1 MRALIINPKNHN
13 FHFPIKKPDLNK
25 QWIRFANRIN
35 WVLTHS
41 VLCELHFKE
50 HFINCTQRCNL
61 KRRLNPVPSIY
72 SIELLKS
79 PSSMPTPVTKRRPLT
94 HRIYQEDEMQH
105 FNGPDITSTFDDLNK
120 NQAPPEIIIQIL
132 LITLTYVLVRTPRSL
147 KL

>member
-1 MRALIINPKNHN
+1 MRALIINPKNYN

-41 VLCELHFKE
+41 VLYELHFTE

-61 KRRLNPVPSIY
+61 KRQLNPVPSIY

-79 PSSMPTPVTKRRPLT
+79 PSSIPTPVTKWGPLT
-94 HRIYQEDEMQH
+94 HRIYQQDEMQH
-105 FNGPDITSTFDDLNK
+105 FNGSDITSTFDDLNK

-132 LITLTYVLVRTPRSL
+132 LITLTYVLVRIPRSL

>member
-1 MRALIINPKNHN
+1 MRALIINPKNYN

-41 VLCELHFKE
+41 VLYELHFTE

-61 KRRLNPVPSIY
+61 KRQFNPVPSIY

-79 PSSMPTPVTKRRPLT
+79 PSSIPTPVTKWGPLT

-132 LITLTYVLVRTPRSL
+132 LITLTYALVRIPRSSEL
-147 KL
+147 